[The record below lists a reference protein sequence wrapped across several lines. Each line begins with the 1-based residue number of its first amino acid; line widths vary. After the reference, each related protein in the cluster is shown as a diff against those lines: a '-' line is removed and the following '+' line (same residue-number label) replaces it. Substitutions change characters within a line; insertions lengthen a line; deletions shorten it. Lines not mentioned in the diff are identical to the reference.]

1 MMTKLIYSL
10 FISQAL
16 LVGPVLAQGAYP
28 DKPITLIQGFGTGGN
43 SDTIARIIAPGL
55 AKELGQQII
64 VEAKTGAG
72 GNIAS
77 AAVAKSAPDGYTL
90 ILLTGGHAVSAA
102 VYSKLTFNPVDDFEW
117 ISLVTQFPFAV
128 SVSAESKFKTLA
140 DVIAAAKAAPD
151 TISYTS
157 VGIGSTQ
164 HLSGELFASM
174 AGVRMTHVPYKGGAG
189 PLQDIL
195 GGRVDVMFDSI
206 TVTKAQMEAGKLRAL
221 GVTSLKPYKL
231 LPGVPPVADTI
242 PGYEV
247 TSWTGL
253 AAPKGTSPEIQKR
266 LHTALLKVLA
276 DPEVISKLEN
286 TGGLVTPSSSGAQ
299 MKQYVSGQI
308 AKWRKVLVSANI
320 PQQ

>member
-1 MMTKLIYSL
+1 MIIRIIFFY
-10 FISQAL
+10 
-16 LVGPVLAQGAYP
+16 VLMLGAVSAQNVYP
-28 DKPITLIQGFGTGGN
+28 DKPISLIQGFGAGGN

-55 AKELGQQII
+55 SRELGQQVI
-64 VEAKTGAG
+64 VDAKTGAG

-77 AAVAKSAPDGYTL
+77 AAVAKSPPDGYTL
-90 ILLTGGHAVSAA
+90 ILFTGGHAVSAA
-102 VYSKLTFNPVDDFEW
+102 VYNKLPFHPVDDFDW

-128 SVSAESKFKTLA
+128 SVSAESKFKSLA
-140 DVIAAAKAAPD
+140 DVIAAAKGSPD
-151 TISYTS
+151 SISYSS

-174 AGVRMTHVPYKGGAG
+174 AGVKMTHVPYKGGAG
-189 PLQDIL
+189 PLQDLI

-206 TVTKAQMEAGKLRAL
+206 TVTKGQIEAGKLRAL

-253 AAPKGTSPEIQKR
+253 AAPKGTSPEVLKR
-266 LHTALLKVLA
+266 LHTALLKVLS
-276 DPEVISKLEN
+276 DPEVIAKLEN
-286 TGGLVTPSSSGAQ
+286 TGGLVTPSSSSAQ
-299 MKQYVSGQI
+299 MKQYVSNQT
-308 AKWRKVLVSANI
+308 AKWRRVVALAGI
-320 PQQ
+320 PKQ

>member
-1 MMTKLIYSL
+1 MITKLIYSL

-128 SVSAESKFKTLA
+128 SVSAESKFKTLGSL
-140 DVIAAAKAAPD
+140 AKN
-151 TISYTS
+151 Y
-157 VGIGSTQ
+157 
-164 HLSGELFASM
+164 
-174 AGVRMTHVPYKGGAG
+174 
-189 PLQDIL
+189 
-195 GGRVDVMFDSI
+195 
-206 TVTKAQMEAGKLRAL
+206 
-221 GVTSLKPYKL
+221 
-231 LPGVPPVADTI
+231 
-242 PGYEV
+242 
-247 TSWTGL
+247 
-253 AAPKGTSPEIQKR
+253 
-266 LHTALLKVLA
+266 
-276 DPEVISKLEN
+276 N
-286 TGGLVTPSSSGAQ
+286 
-299 MKQYVSGQI
+299 
-308 AKWRKVLVSANI
+308 
-320 PQQ
+320 

>member
-1 MMTKLIYSL
+1 MITKLIYSL

-266 LHTALLKVLA
+266 LHNALLKVLA

>member
-1 MMTKLIYSL
+1 MDL
-10 FISQAL
+10 F
-16 LVGPVLAQGAYP
+16 G
-28 DKPITLIQGFGTGGN
+28 
-43 SDTIARIIAPGL
+43 
-55 AKELGQQII
+55 
-64 VEAKTGAG
+64 
-72 GNIAS
+72 
-77 AAVAKSAPDGYTL
+77 
-90 ILLTGGHAVSAA
+90 
-102 VYSKLTFNPVDDFEW
+102 NPV
-117 ISLVTQFPFAV
+117 PFAV
-128 SVSAESKFKTLA
+128 SVSSESKFKTLA

-189 PLQDIL
+189 PLQDVL

-231 LPGVPPVADTI
+231 LPGVPPVAETI

-247 TSWTGL
+247 TSWTGV

-266 LHTALLKVLA
+266 LQTALLKVLA
-276 DPEVISKLEN
+276 DPEVIAKLEN
-286 TGGLVTPSSSGAQ
+286 TGGIVNTSISGNQ
-299 MKQYVSGQI
+299 MKQFVSGQI
-308 AKWRKVLVSANI
+308 AKWRKVLATAGI
-320 PQQ
+320 AQQ

>member
-1 MMTKLIYSL
+1 MIKKLIFSL
-10 FISQAL
+10 LLSQGL
-16 LVGPVLAQGAYP
+16 LVGSAIAQASYP
-28 DKPITLIQGFGTGGN
+28 DKPITLIQGFGAGGN

-55 AKELGQQII
+55 AKELGQQIV

-102 VYSKLTFNPVDDFEW
+102 VYNKLAFNPVDDFEW

-189 PLQDIL
+189 PLQDVL

-276 DPEVISKLEN
+276 DPEVIAKLEN

>member
-1 MMTKLIYSL
+1 
-10 FISQAL
+10 
-16 LVGPVLAQGAYP
+16 
-28 DKPITLIQGFGTGGN
+28 
-43 SDTIARIIAPGL
+43 
-55 AKELGQQII
+55 
-64 VEAKTGAG
+64 
-72 GNIAS
+72 
-77 AAVAKSAPDGYTL
+77 
-90 ILLTGGHAVSAA
+90 
-102 VYSKLTFNPVDDFEW
+102 VDDFEW

-174 AGVRMTHVPYKGGAG
+174 AGVKMTHVPYKGGAG
-189 PLQDIL
+189 PLQDVL

-206 TVTKAQMEAGKLRAL
+206 TVTKAQMEVGKLRAL

-253 AAPKGTSPEIQKR
+253 AAPKGTSPEIQRR
-266 LHTALLKVLA
+266 LHAALLKVLA
-276 DPEVISKLEN
+276 DPEVIAKLEN

>member
-1 MMTKLIYSL
+1 MIIRIVFFY
-10 FISQAL
+10 
-16 LVGPVLAQGAYP
+16 VLMLGAVSAQNVYP
-28 DKPITLIQGFGTGGN
+28 DKPISLIQGFGAGGN

-55 AKELGQQII
+55 SRELGQQVI
-64 VEAKTGAG
+64 VDAKTGAG

-77 AAVAKSAPDGYTL
+77 AAVAKAPPDGYTL
-90 ILLTGGHAVSAA
+90 ILFTGGHAVSAA
-102 VYSKLTFNPVDDFEW
+102 VYNKLPFHPVDDFDW

-128 SVSAESKFKTLA
+128 SVSAESKFKSLA
-140 DVIAAAKAAPD
+140 DVIAAAKGSPD
-151 TISYTS
+151 SISYSS

-174 AGVRMTHVPYKGGAG
+174 AGVKMTHVPYKGGAG
-189 PLQDIL
+189 PLQDLI

-206 TVTKAQMEAGKLRAL
+206 TVTKGQMEAGKLRAL

-253 AAPKGTSPEIQKR
+253 AAPKGTSPEVLKR
-266 LHTALLKVLA
+266 LHTALLKVLS
-276 DPEVISKLEN
+276 DPEVIAKLEN
-286 TGGLVTPSSSGAQ
+286 TGGLVTPSSSSAQ
-299 MKQYVSGQI
+299 MKQYVSNQT
-308 AKWRKVLVSANI
+308 AKWRRVVALAGI
-320 PQQ
+320 PKQ

>member
-1 MMTKLIYSL
+1 MIKKLIFSL
-10 FISQAL
+10 LLYQGL
-16 LVGPVLAQGAYP
+16 LVSSAIAQSAYP
-28 DKPITLIQGFGTGGN
+28 DKPITLIQGFGAGGN

-174 AGVRMTHVPYKGGAG
+174 AGVKMTHVPYKGGAG

-253 AAPKGTSPEIQKR
+253 AAPKGTSPEVQKR

-276 DPEVISKLEN
+276 DPEVIAKLEN

-299 MKQYVSGQI
+299 MKQYVSSQI

>member
-1 MMTKLIYSL
+1 MTKLICSL
-10 FISQAL
+10 FISKVL
-16 LVGPVLAQGAYP
+16 LVGSVLAQGVYP

-102 VYSKLTFNPVDDFEW
+102 VYSKLAFHPVDDFEW

-174 AGVRMTHVPYKGGAG
+174 AGVRMTHIPYKGGAG

-195 GGRVDVMFDSI
+195 GARVDVMFDSI

-286 TGGLVTPSSSGAQ
+286 TGGLVTPLSSGAQ

>member
-1 MMTKLIYSL
+1 MQMMMRAAVLYL
-10 FISQAL
+10 VL
-16 LVGPVLAQGAYP
+16 LGSAIAQTSYA
-28 DKPITLIQGFGTGGN
+28 DKPITLVQGFGAGGN

-55 AKELGQQII
+55 SKELGQQVI

-77 AAVAKSAPDGYTL
+77 AAVAKSTPDGNTL

-102 VYSKLTFNPVDDFEW
+102 LYNQLSFNPLEDFDW

-128 SVSAESKFKTLA
+128 SVSEESKFKSLS
-140 DVIAAAKAAPD
+140 DVIKAARAMPD
-151 TISYTS
+151 SISYTS

-174 AGVRMTHVPYKGGAG
+174 AGVKMMHVPYKGGAG
-189 PLQDIL
+189 PLQDLL

-206 TVTKAQMEAGKLRAL
+206 TVTKAQMEAGKIRAI

-253 AAPKGTSPEIQKR
+253 AAPKGTNPETLKR
-266 LHTALLKVLA
+266 LHTALLKVLS
-276 DPEVISKLEN
+276 DPEVVAKLEK

-299 MKQYVSGQI
+299 MKQYVAAQI
-308 AKWRKVLVSANI
+308 AKWKKVVTLANI
-320 PQQ
+320 PKQ

>member
-1 MMTKLIYSL
+1 MFIRSILLCALFASSVSAQTVNSDKL
-10 FISQAL
+10 
-16 LVGPVLAQGAYP
+16 
-28 DKPITLIQGFGTGGN
+28 ITLIQGFGTGGN

-55 AKELGQQII
+55 AKELGQQVV

-77 AAVAKSAPDGYTL
+77 AAVAKAPADGNTL
-90 ILLTGGHAVSAA
+90 ILMTGGHAVSAA
-102 VYSKLTFNPVDDFEW
+102 IYNQLSFNPIDDFEW

-128 SVSAESKFKTLA
+128 SVSEESKFKSIA
-140 DVIAAAKAAPD
+140 DVIKAAKANPD

-174 AGVRMTHVPYKGGAG
+174 AGVKMMHIPYKGGSG
-189 PLQDIL
+189 PLQDVL

-206 TVTKAQMEAGKLRAL
+206 TVTKAQVEAGKLRAI

-231 LPGVPPVADTI
+231 LPGIPPVADAI

-253 AAPKGTSPEIQKR
+253 AAPKGVNPEVIKR
-266 LHTALLKVLA
+266 IHAALLKVLS
-276 DPEVISKLEN
+276 DPEVIAKLEN
-286 TGGLVTPSSSGAQ
+286 TGGLVTPSSSSVQ
-299 MKQYVSGQI
+299 TKQYVAGQI
-308 AKWRKVLVSANI
+308 AKWKKVVAAANI
-320 PQQ
+320 AKQ

>member
-1 MMTKLIYSL
+1 MQMMMRAAFLYL
-10 FISQAL
+10 AL
-16 LVGPVLAQGAYP
+16 LGSAIAQTSYA
-28 DKPITLIQGFGTGGN
+28 DKPITLVQGFGAGGN

-55 AKELGQQII
+55 SKELGQQVI

-77 AAVAKSAPDGYTL
+77 AAVAKSTPDGNTL

-102 VYSKLTFNPVDDFEW
+102 LYNQLSFNPLEDFDW

-128 SVSAESKFKTLA
+128 SVSEESKFKSLS
-140 DVIAAAKAAPD
+140 DVIKAARAMPD
-151 TISYTS
+151 SISYTS

-174 AGVRMTHVPYKGGAG
+174 AGVKMMHVPYKGGAG
-189 PLQDIL
+189 PLQDLL

-206 TVTKAQMEAGKLRAL
+206 TVTKAQMEAGKIRAI

-253 AAPKGTSPEIQKR
+253 AAPKGTNPETLKR
-266 LHTALLKVLA
+266 LHTALLKVLS
-276 DPEVISKLEN
+276 DPEVVAKLEK

-299 MKQYVSGQI
+299 MKQYVAAQI
-308 AKWRKVLVSANI
+308 AKWKKVVTLANI
-320 PQQ
+320 PKQ

>member
-1 MMTKLIYSL
+1 MITKLISSL

-299 MKQYVSGQI
+299 MKQYISGQI

>member
-1 MMTKLIYSL
+1 MMTKLICSL
-10 FISQAL
+10 FISKVL
-16 LVGPVLAQGAYP
+16 LVGSVLAQGVYP

-77 AAVAKSAPDGYTL
+77 AAVAKSVPDGYTL

-102 VYSKLTFNPVDDFEW
+102 VYSKLAFHPVDDFEW

-174 AGVRMTHVPYKGGAG
+174 AGVRMTHIPYKGGAG

-195 GGRVDVMFDSI
+195 GARVDVMFDSI

-266 LHTALLKVLA
+266 LHAALLKVLA
-276 DPEVISKLEN
+276 DPEVIAKLEN

-308 AKWRKVLVSANI
+308 AKWRKVLVSAHI
-320 PQQ
+320 SQQ

>member
-1 MMTKLIYSL
+1 MTKLICSL
-10 FISQAL
+10 FISKVL
-16 LVGPVLAQGAYP
+16 LVGSVLAQGVYP

-102 VYSKLTFNPVDDFEW
+102 VYSKLAFHPVDDFEW

-174 AGVRMTHVPYKGGAG
+174 AGVRMTHIPYKGGAG

-195 GGRVDVMFDSI
+195 GARVDVMFDSI

-276 DPEVISKLEN
+276 DPEVIAKLEN

-308 AKWRKVLVSANI
+308 AKWRKVLVSAHI
-320 PQQ
+320 SQQ

>member
-1 MMTKLIYSL
+1 MLGAVS
-10 FISQAL
+10 
-16 LVGPVLAQGAYP
+16 AQNVYP
-28 DKPITLIQGFGTGGN
+28 DKPISLIQGFGAGGN

-55 AKELGQQII
+55 SRELGQQVI
-64 VEAKTGAG
+64 VDAKTGAG

-77 AAVAKSAPDGYTL
+77 AAVAKSPPDGYTL
-90 ILLTGGHAVSAA
+90 ILFTGGHAVSAA
-102 VYSKLTFNPVDDFEW
+102 VYNKLPFHPVDDFDW

-128 SVSAESKFKTLA
+128 SVSAESKFKSLA
-140 DVIAAAKAAPD
+140 DVIAAAKGSPD
-151 TISYTS
+151 SISYSS

-174 AGVRMTHVPYKGGAG
+174 AGVKMTHVPYKGGAG
-189 PLQDIL
+189 PLQDLI

-206 TVTKAQMEAGKLRAL
+206 TVTKGQIEAGKLRAL

-253 AAPKGTSPEIQKR
+253 AAPKGTSPEVLKR
-266 LHTALLKVLA
+266 LHTALLKVLS
-276 DPEVISKLEN
+276 DPEVIAKLEN
-286 TGGLVTPSSSGAQ
+286 TGGLVTPSSSSAQ
-299 MKQYVSGQI
+299 MKQYVSNQT
-308 AKWRKVLVSANI
+308 AKWRRVVALAGI
-320 PQQ
+320 PKQ

>member
-1 MMTKLIYSL
+1 MIIRILFFYVLILGAAS
-10 FISQAL
+10 
-16 LVGPVLAQGAYP
+16 AQSVYP
-28 DKPITLIQGFGTGGN
+28 DKPISLIQGFGAGGN

-55 AKELGQQII
+55 SRELGQQVI
-64 VEAKTGAG
+64 VDAKTGAG

-77 AAVAKSAPDGYTL
+77 AAVAKAPPDGYTL
-90 ILLTGGHAVSAA
+90 ILFTGGHAVSAA
-102 VYSKLTFNPVDDFEW
+102 VYNKLPFHPVDDFDW

-128 SVSAESKFKTLA
+128 SVSAESKFKSLA
-140 DVIAAAKAAPD
+140 DVISAAKGSPD
-151 TISYTS
+151 SISYSS

-174 AGVRMTHVPYKGGAG
+174 AGVKMTHVPYKGGAG
-189 PLQDIL
+189 PLQDLI

-206 TVTKAQMEAGKLRAL
+206 TVTKGQMEAGKLRAL

-253 AAPKGTSPEIQKR
+253 AAPKGTSPEVLKR
-266 LHTALLKVLA
+266 LYTALLKVLS
-276 DPEVISKLEN
+276 DPEVIAKLEN
-286 TGGLVTPSSSGAQ
+286 TGGLVTPSSSSAQ
-299 MKQYVSGQI
+299 MKQYVSNQT
-308 AKWRKVLVSANI
+308 AKWRRVVALAGI
-320 PQQ
+320 PKQ

>member
-1 MMTKLIYSL
+1 MIIRIVFFY
-10 FISQAL
+10 
-16 LVGPVLAQGAYP
+16 VLMLGAVSAQNVYP
-28 DKPITLIQGFGTGGN
+28 DKPISLIQGFGAGGN

-55 AKELGQQII
+55 SRELGQQVI
-64 VEAKTGAG
+64 VDAKTGAG

-77 AAVAKSAPDGYTL
+77 AAVAKSPPDGYTL
-90 ILLTGGHAVSAA
+90 ILFTGGHAVSAA
-102 VYSKLTFNPVDDFEW
+102 VYNKLPFHPVDDFDW

-128 SVSAESKFKTLA
+128 SVSAESKFKSLA
-140 DVIAAAKAAPD
+140 DVIAAAKGSPD
-151 TISYTS
+151 SISYSS

-174 AGVRMTHVPYKGGAG
+174 AGVKMTHVPYKGGAG
-189 PLQDIL
+189 PLQDLI

-206 TVTKAQMEAGKLRAL
+206 TVTKGQMEAGKLRAL

-253 AAPKGTSPEIQKR
+253 AAPKGTSPEVLKR
-266 LHTALLKVLA
+266 LHTALLKVLS
-276 DPEVISKLEN
+276 DPEVIAKLEN
-286 TGGLVTPSSSGAQ
+286 TGGLVTPSSSSAQ
-299 MKQYVSGQI
+299 MKQYVSNQT
-308 AKWRKVLVSANI
+308 AKWRRVVALAGI
-320 PQQ
+320 PKQ

>member
-1 MMTKLIYSL
+1 MITKLIYSL
-10 FISQAL
+10 FISQIL

-128 SVSAESKFKTLA
+128 SVSAESKFKMLA

-299 MKQYVSGQI
+299 MKQYISGQI

>member
-1 MMTKLIYSL
+1 MMTKLICSL
-10 FISQAL
+10 FISKVL
-16 LVGPVLAQGAYP
+16 LVGSVLAQGVYP

-102 VYSKLTFNPVDDFEW
+102 VYSKLAFHPVDDFEW

-174 AGVRMTHVPYKGGAG
+174 AGVRMTHIPYKGGAG

-195 GGRVDVMFDSI
+195 GARVDVMFDSI

-286 TGGLVTPSSSGAQ
+286 TGGLVTPLSSGAQ

>member
-1 MMTKLIYSL
+1 MIRLLLLYVLMVGSL
-10 FISQAL
+10 N
-16 LVGPVLAQGAYP
+16 AQTVYP
-28 DKPITLIQGFGTGGN
+28 DKPISLIQGFGAGGN

-55 AKELGQQII
+55 SKELGQQVI
-64 VEAKTGAG
+64 VDAKTGAG

-77 AAVAKSAPDGYTL
+77 AAVAKSPADGYTL
-90 ILLTGGHAVSAA
+90 ILFTGGHAVSAA
-102 VYSKLTFNPVDDFEW
+102 VYNKLAFNPIEDFEW

-128 SVSAESKFKTLA
+128 SVSEESKFKSLV
-140 DVIAAAKAAPD
+140 DVIAAAKSAPD

-174 AGVRMTHVPYKGGAG
+174 AGVKMTHVPYKGGAG
-189 PLQDIL
+189 PLQDVL

-206 TVTKAQMEAGKLRAL
+206 TVTKTQMEAGKLRAL

-253 AAPKGTSPEIQKR
+253 AAPKGTSPEVLKR
-266 LHTALLKVLA
+266 LHAALLKVLA
-276 DPEVISKLEN
+276 DPEVIAKLEN

-299 MKQYVSGQI
+299 MQRYVASQI
-308 AKWRKVLVSANI
+308 AQWKKVVALANI
-320 PQQ
+320 PKQ

>member
-1 MMTKLIYSL
+1 MIKKLIFSL
-10 FISQAL
+10 LLYQGL
-16 LVGPVLAQGAYP
+16 LVSSAIAQSAYP
-28 DKPITLIQGFGTGGN
+28 DKPITLIQGFGAGGN

-174 AGVRMTHVPYKGGAG
+174 AGVKMTHVPYKGGAG

-253 AAPKGTSPEIQKR
+253 AAPKGTSPEVQKR
-266 LHTALLKVLA
+266 LHTTLLKVLA
-276 DPEVISKLEN
+276 DPEVIAKLEN

-299 MKQYVSGQI
+299 MKQYVSSQI

>member
-1 MMTKLIYSL
+1 MIIRIIFFY
-10 FISQAL
+10 
-16 LVGPVLAQGAYP
+16 VLMFGAVSAQSVYP
-28 DKPITLIQGFGTGGN
+28 DKPISLIQGFGAGGN

-55 AKELGQQII
+55 SRELGQQVI
-64 VEAKTGAG
+64 VDAKTGAG

-77 AAVAKSAPDGYTL
+77 AAVAKSPPDGYTL
-90 ILLTGGHAVSAA
+90 ILFTGGHAVSAA
-102 VYSKLTFNPVDDFEW
+102 VYNKLPFHPVDDFDW

-128 SVSAESKFKTLA
+128 SVSAESKFKSLA
-140 DVIAAAKAAPD
+140 DVIAAAKGSPD
-151 TISYTS
+151 SISYSS

-174 AGVRMTHVPYKGGAG
+174 AGVKMTHVPYKGGAG
-189 PLQDIL
+189 PLQDLI

-206 TVTKAQMEAGKLRAL
+206 TVTKGQMEAGKLRAL

-253 AAPKGTSPEIQKR
+253 AAPKGISPEVLKR
-266 LHTALLKVLA
+266 LHTALLKVLS
-276 DPEVISKLEN
+276 DPEVIAKLEN
-286 TGGLVTPSSSGAQ
+286 TGGLVTPSSSSAQ
-299 MKQYVSGQI
+299 MKQYVSNQT
-308 AKWRKVLVSANI
+308 AKWRRVVALAGI
-320 PQQ
+320 PKQ

>member
-1 MMTKLIYSL
+1 MIKKLILSL
-10 FISQAL
+10 LISQGL
-16 LVGPVLAQGAYP
+16 LIGSAVGQATYP
-28 DKPITLIQGFGTGGN
+28 DKPITLIQGFGAGGN

-55 AKELGQQII
+55 AKELGQQIV

-77 AAVAKSAPDGYTL
+77 AAVAKAAPDGYTL

-102 VYSKLTFNPVDDFEW
+102 VYSKLAFNPVDDFEW

-128 SVSAESKFKTLA
+128 SVSAESKFKTLS
-140 DVIAAAKAAPD
+140 DVIAAAKAMPD

-266 LHTALLKVLA
+266 LYSALIKVLA
-276 DPEVISKLEN
+276 DPEVIAKLEN

>member
-1 MMTKLIYSL
+1 MQMMMRAAFLYL
-10 FISQAL
+10 AL
-16 LVGPVLAQGAYP
+16 LGSAIAQTSYA
-28 DKPITLIQGFGTGGN
+28 DKPITLVQGFGAGGN

-55 AKELGQQII
+55 SKELGQQVI

-77 AAVAKSAPDGYTL
+77 AAVAKSTPDGNTL

-102 VYSKLTFNPVDDFEW
+102 LYNQLSFNPLEDFDW

-128 SVSAESKFKTLA
+128 SVSEESKFKSLS
-140 DVIAAAKAAPD
+140 DVIKAARAMPD
-151 TISYTS
+151 SISYTS

-174 AGVRMTHVPYKGGAG
+174 AGVKMMHVPYKGGAG
-189 PLQDIL
+189 PLQDLL

-206 TVTKAQMEAGKLRAL
+206 TVTKAQMEAGKIRAI

-253 AAPKGTSPEIQKR
+253 AAPKGTNPETLKR
-266 LHTALLKVLA
+266 LHTALLKVLS
-276 DPEVISKLEN
+276 DPEVVAKLEKK
-286 TGGLVTPSSSGAQ
+286 GVLVTPSSSGAQ
-299 MKQYVSGQI
+299 MKQYVAAQI
-308 AKWRKVLVSANI
+308 AKWKKVVTLANI
-320 PQQ
+320 PKQ

>member
-1 MMTKLIYSL
+1 MMTKLICSL
-10 FISQAL
+10 FISKVL
-16 LVGPVLAQGAYP
+16 LVGSVLAQGVYP

-102 VYSKLTFNPVDDFEW
+102 VYSKLAFHPVDDFEW

-174 AGVRMTHVPYKGGAG
+174 AGVRMTHIPYKGGAG

-195 GGRVDVMFDSI
+195 GARVDVMFDSI

-266 LHTALLKVLA
+266 LHAALLKVLA
-276 DPEVISKLEN
+276 DPEVIAKLEN

-308 AKWRKVLVSANI
+308 AKWRKVLVSAHI
-320 PQQ
+320 SQQ